1 MCPHDFAG
9 AMVNHV
15 SHEFASLLIGGQG
28 YADKDKT
35 VETEFLTFRS
45 KWLCKRFTSVFGLLV
60 DPR

>member
-9 AMVNHV
+9 AMVNHL

-35 VETEFLTFRS
+35 VETESFD
-45 KWLCKRFTSVFGLLV
+45 VPIQMV
-60 DPR
+60 V

>member
-15 SHEFASLLIGGQG
+15 SHELASLLIGGQG

-35 VETEFLTFRS
+35 VETEFFD
-45 KWLCKRFTSVFGLLV
+45 VPIQMV
-60 DPR
+60 V